1 MNAVGRF
8 VETLAGVVDGF
19 WLAFHLRAIRTF
31 DDVHHHGA
39 GMTVG
44 RIGFAG
50 GVSDFNDGG
59 FEVVSV

>member
-1 MNAVGRF
+1 MNTVGGF

-19 WLAFHLRAIRTF
+19 GLALHLGAIRTF
-31 DDVHHHGA
+31 DDLHHHGA
-39 GMTVG
+39 RMTVW

-59 FEVVSV
+59 F